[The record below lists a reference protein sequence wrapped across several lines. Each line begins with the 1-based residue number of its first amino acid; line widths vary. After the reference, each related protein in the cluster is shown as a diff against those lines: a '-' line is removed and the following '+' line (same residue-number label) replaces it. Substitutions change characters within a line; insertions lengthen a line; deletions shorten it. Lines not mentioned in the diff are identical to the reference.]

1 MEFVDKEKFLS
12 KQKTESPKEFQIR
25 LCKNRKEYDL
35 TWDEVA
41 DILNEEYDT
50 HKSESVYRK
59 WWYAFS
65 DGCEY
70 TNNMYKDIPKGTTK
84 EDIEAIQEVTDN
96 ESETKQVEVEIQSN
110 GTQTST
116 IRVKLTDEQKKD
128 SDFLLKVHGYDPNYW
143 EIVNAKQTIWN
154 QNSNKKGMI
163 DLYSSKITVKPRKG
177 FNWNEE
183 NIRKIFDSLGEG
195 KVFEPELYE
204 CTQESK
210 NLLFIPLAD
219 IHFGLMATLEL
230 SGEDYNTRI
239 ARKRVRYVVDKILE
253 KIEGKQIDRII
264 FLIGN
269 DGINADNL
277 NGTTTNGTPQDN
289 QLNWFETIR
298 QFTDL
303 MVETIDKLIKVAP
316 VLAFFVPSN
325 HDLHSMFGICE
336 TLKAYYRNCPSVT
349 ICNEGTQRKY
359 FRFGKNMIGFSH
371 DEKEKN
377 VAKIMAAEQPKI
389 WGETKFKYFMISHLH
404 HEIVKDDYGVD
415 IRRLPTISGRSY
427 WTNKCGFVGT
437 KKQGQAFIF
446 NEEEGLT
453 DLININILD

>member
-163 DLYSSKITVKPRKG
+163 DLYSSKITVRPRKG

-183 NIRKIFDSLGEG
+183 NIRKIFDSLGED

-349 ICNEGTQRKY
+349 ICNEATQRKY

-446 NEEEGLT
+446 NENEGLT

>member
-116 IRVKLTDEQKKD
+116 IRVKLTNEQKKD

-163 DLYSSKITVKPRKG
+163 DLYSSKITVRPRKG

-183 NIRKIFDSLGEG
+183 NIRKIFDSLGED

-336 TLKAYYRNCPSVT
+336 TLKAYYRNCPSLT
-349 ICNEGTQRKY
+349 ICNEATQRKY

-446 NEEEGLT
+446 NEDEGLT

>member
-84 EDIEAIQEVTDN
+84 EDIEAIQEATDN

-163 DLYSSKITVKPRKG
+163 DLYSSKITVRPRKG

-183 NIRKIFDSLGEG
+183 NIRKIFDSLGED

-239 ARKRVRYVVDKILE
+239 ARKRIRYVVDKILE

-277 NGTTTNGTPQDN
+277 NGTTANGTPQDN

-349 ICNEGTQRKY
+349 ICNEATQRKY

-446 NEEEGLT
+446 NEDEGLT

>member
-1 MEFVDKEKFLS
+1 MEFIDKEKFLS

-116 IRVKLTDEQKKD
+116 VRVKLTDEQKKD

-163 DLYSSKITVKPRKG
+163 DLYSSKITVRPRKG

-183 NIRKIFDSLGEG
+183 NIRKIFDSLGED

-349 ICNEGTQRKY
+349 ICNEATQRKY

-446 NEEEGLT
+446 NENEGLT

>member
-84 EDIEAIQEVTDN
+84 EDIEAIQEATDN

-163 DLYSSKITVKPRKG
+163 DLYSSKITVRPRKG

-183 NIRKIFDSLGEG
+183 NIRKIFDSLGED

-253 KIEGKQIDRII
+253 KVEGKQIDRII

-336 TLKAYYRNCPSVT
+336 TLKAYYRNCLSVT
-349 ICNEGTQRKY
+349 ICNEATQRKY

-446 NEEEGLT
+446 NENEGLT

>member
-84 EDIEAIQEVTDN
+84 EDIEAIQEATDN

-163 DLYSSKITVKPRKG
+163 DLYSSKITVRPRKG

-183 NIRKIFDSLGEG
+183 NIRKIFDSLGED

-253 KIEGKQIDRII
+253 KVEGKQIDRII

-336 TLKAYYRNCPSVT
+336 TLKAYYRNCLSVT
-349 ICNEGTQRKY
+349 ICNEATQRKY

-446 NEEEGLT
+446 NEDEGLT

>member
-163 DLYSSKITVKPRKG
+163 DLYSSKITVRPRKG

-183 NIRKIFDSLGEG
+183 NIRKIFDSLGED

-349 ICNEGTQRKY
+349 ICNEATQRKY

-389 WGETKFKYFMISHLH
+389 WGETRFKYFMISHLH

-446 NEEEGLT
+446 NENEGLT

>member
-1 MEFVDKEKFLS
+1 MEFIDKEKFLS

-84 EDIEAIQEVTDN
+84 EDIEAIQEVNDS

-183 NIRKIFDSLGEG
+183 NIRKIFNSLGED
-195 KVFEPELYE
+195 KIFEPELYE

-277 NGTTTNGTPQDN
+277 NGTTANGTPQDN

-303 MVETIDKLIKVAP
+303 MVETIDKLVKV
-316 VLAFFVPSN
+316 
-325 HDLHSMFGICE
+325 E

-349 ICNEGTQRKY
+349 ICNEATQRKY

>member
-1 MEFVDKEKFLS
+1 MEFIDKEKFLS

-84 EDIEAIQEVTDN
+84 EDIEAIQEATDN

-163 DLYSSKITVKPRKG
+163 DLYSSKITVRPRKG

-183 NIRKIFDSLGEG
+183 NIRKIFDSLGED

-277 NGTTTNGTPQDN
+277 NGTTANGTPQDN

-349 ICNEGTQRKY
+349 ICNEATQRKY

-446 NEEEGLT
+446 NEDEGLT

>member
-163 DLYSSKITVKPRKG
+163 DLYSSKITVRPRKG

-183 NIRKIFDSLGEG
+183 NIRKIFDSLCED

-336 TLKAYYRNCPSVT
+336 TLKAYYRNCLSVT
-349 ICNEGTQRKY
+349 ICNEATQRKY

>member
-163 DLYSSKITVKPRKG
+163 DLYSSKITVRPRKG

-183 NIRKIFDSLGEG
+183 NIRKIFDSLGED

-239 ARKRVRYVVDKILE
+239 ARRRVRYVVDKILE

-349 ICNEGTQRKY
+349 ICNEATQRKY

-446 NEEEGLT
+446 NEDEGLT

>member
-163 DLYSSKITVKPRKG
+163 DLYSSKITVRPRKG

-183 NIRKIFDSLGEG
+183 NIRKIFDSLGED

-349 ICNEGTQRKY
+349 ICNEATQRKY

-389 WGETKFKYFMISHLH
+389 WGETRFKYFMISHLH

-446 NEEEGLT
+446 NEDEGLT

>member
-1 MEFVDKEKFLS
+1 MEFLDKDKFLNR
-12 KQKTESPKEFQIR
+12 QKNESPKEFQIR

-41 DILNEEYDT
+41 HILNEEYDEK
-50 HKSESVYRK
+50 KSESVYRK

-70 TNNMYKDIPKGTTK
+70 TNSMYKDIPKGTTK
-84 EDIEAIQEVTDN
+84 EDIEAVKEIN
-96 ESETKQVEVEIQSN
+96 EDENATKQVEIEIQGN

-116 IRVKLTDEQKKD
+116 VRVKLTEEQKKD
-128 SDFLLKVHGYDPNYW
+128 ADYLLRVHGYDPNQW

-183 NIRKIFDSLGEG
+183 NIRKIFDSLGTD
-195 KVFEPELYE
+195 KVFEPEIYE
-204 CTQESK
+204 EK
-210 NLLFIPLAD
+210 ENDRNLLFIPLAD
-219 IHFGLMATLEL
+219 IHFGLYATMEL

-239 ARKRVRYVVDKILE
+239 AKRRVRYVIDKVLE
-253 KIEGKQIDRII
+253 RISDKHIDKII
-264 FLIGN
+264 FLVGN
-269 DGINADNL
+269 DGINADNIA
-277 NGTTTNGTPQDN
+277 GTTTSGTPQDN
-289 QLNWFETIR
+289 QLNWFDTIR
-298 QFTDL
+298 QFTEL
-303 MVETIDKLIKVAP
+303 MIEVLDKLEQIAP
-316 VLAFFVPSN
+316 VLAFLVPSN

-336 TLKAYYRNCPSVT
+336 TLKAYYRNNPNIT
-349 ICNEGTQRKY
+349 ICGEATQRKY

-446 NEEEGLT
+446 NENEGLV
-453 DLININILD
+453 DLINVNILD

>member
-84 EDIEAIQEVTDN
+84 EDIEAIQEITDN

-163 DLYSSKITVKPRKG
+163 DLYSSKITVRPRKG

-183 NIRKIFDSLGEG
+183 NIRKIFDSLGED

-239 ARKRVRYVVDKILE
+239 ARQRVRYVVDKILE

-336 TLKAYYRNCPSVT
+336 TLKAYYRNCPSLT
-349 ICNEGTQRKY
+349 ICNEATQRKY

-446 NEEEGLT
+446 NEDEGLT

>member
-1 MEFVDKEKFLS
+1 MEFIDKEKFLS

-110 GTQTST
+110 GTQTSI

-177 FNWNEE
+177 FNWSEE
-183 NIRKIFDSLGEG
+183 NIRKIFDSLGED

-239 ARKRVRYVVDKILE
+239 ARRRVRYVVDKILE

-349 ICNEGTQRKY
+349 ICNEATQRKY

-427 WTNKCGFVGT
+427 WTNKCEFVGT

-446 NEEEGLT
+446 NEDEGLT

>member
-1 MEFVDKEKFLS
+1 MEFIDKEKFLS

-84 EDIEAIQEVTDN
+84 EDIEAIQEATDN
-96 ESETKQVEVEIQSN
+96 ENETKQVEVEIQSN

-163 DLYSSKITVKPRKG
+163 DLYSSKITVRPRKG

-183 NIRKIFDSLGEG
+183 NIRKIFDSLGED

-349 ICNEGTQRKY
+349 ICNEATQRKY

-446 NEEEGLT
+446 NENEGLT